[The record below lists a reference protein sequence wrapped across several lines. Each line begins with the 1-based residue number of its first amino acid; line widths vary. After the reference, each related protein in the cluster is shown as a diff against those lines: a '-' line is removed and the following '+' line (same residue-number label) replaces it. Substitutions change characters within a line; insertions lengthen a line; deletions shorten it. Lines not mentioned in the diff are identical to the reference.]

1 MEWRGTRFFE
11 AHGSPVESL
20 ADDQAR
26 VVRDLTCDWNDRAT
40 LAANLVGW
48 PTLVTAGGVTYIS
61 RVTPHGYTGLA
72 RADGTPF
79 LWVTAANRIAGEG
92 ISKPTDSGENTKYT
106 ADDGGTGLLPT
117 IQELTCH
124 MIVEYR
130 SPLYDIVEDTDC
142 IGASPSPLAGYPD
155 EGTLLRFVE
164 RYLEPAYRAD
174 RIPKGLFKT
183 VEATPRVVAEPLNKI
198 HAAAT
203 LVYVHKQRP
212 DVPYLA
218 MLNTTGRVNSVAFDG
233 GRFPAGTLYCQPPKM
248 RQYMSALGQRLYDF
262 RFAFSLAYNVD
273 ASGVAQGWNGPYV
286 QRNDAA
292 NKLDYTLLTTTGLSG
307 GQKLYPTADFTKLF
321 QPDQ

>member
-1 MEWRGTRFFE
+1 VEWRSIQFGE
-11 AHGSPVESL
+11 AHGSPVEQL

-26 VVRDLTCDWNDRAT
+26 VVRELLCDWDDRAP

-61 RVTPHGYTGLA
+61 RVTPHGYTGLTK
-72 RADGTPF
+72 ADGTPF
-79 LWVTAANRIAGEG
+79 LYATAVNRIAGEG
-92 ISKPTDSGENTKYT
+92 SSSVTASGENTRYN
-106 ADDGGTGLLPT
+106 ADGGGVVDVQGDTCRLL
-117 IQELTCH
+117 
-124 MIVEYR
+124 VEYR

-142 IGASPSPLAGYPD
+142 IGTAPSPLAGYPD
-155 EGTLLRFVE
+155 EGTLLRYVE

-174 RIPKGLFKT
+174 RIPRGLFKT
-183 VEATPRVVAEPLNKI
+183 VEASPRVVLESLNKV

-203 LVYVHKQRP
+203 LVYVHKMRP

-218 MLNTTGRVNSVAFDG
+218 ILNTTGRINSTAFDN
-233 GRFPAGTLYCQPPKM
+233 GRFPAGVLYCQPPRM
-248 RQYMSALGQRLYDF
+248 RTYMSALGQRLYDF

-273 ASGVAQGWNGPYV
+273 ASGTAQGWNGPYV

-307 GQKLYPTADFTKLF
+307 GQKLYPAADFTKLF